1 MAEKTAAWE
10 NPATTVIAEF
20 MTGFPPKPPAQKL
33 AFAYRIRMGYF
44 DKIR

>member
-20 MTGFPPKPPAQKL
+20 MTGFPPKPPAQK
-33 AFAYRIRMGYF
+33 AGICPVSGNGMSF
-44 DKIR
+44 